1 MAKHLLI
8 LTVCTLLLT
17 LSCEKL
23 PENGK
28 LDGWWQVTEVQF
40 ARNGA
45 YDSIVPMKEQKIF
58 WAVQLKLISITGIS
72 NGTTGETLCRFHYAG
87 DRLQLTE
94 MYVHH
99 RDRDDRITD
108 PAFSALKAT
117 GIDSNQADFAIE
129 ALDSKH
135 MQLRS
140 DFARIVFRKF

>member
-1 MAKHLLI
+1 MAKHLII

-99 RDRDDRITD
+99 RDRD
-108 PAFSALKAT
+108 AT

>member
-1 MAKHLLI
+1 MARHLL
-8 LTVCTLLLT
+8 LLSLCTFFLLL
-17 LSCEKL
+17 SCDKL

-40 ARNGA
+40 ARNGV
-45 YDSIVPMKEQKIF
+45 YDSIVPMKDRKIF

-72 NGTTGETLCRFHYAG
+72 NGTTSETLCRFHYSG

-108 PAFSALKAT
+108 SAFDKLKDT
-117 GIDSNQADFAIE
+117 GIDSNQADFTIE

-135 MQLRS
+135 MQLKS